1 MSELGLPVIR
11 TADPAPLEGQDV
23 PTGQG
28 AYANFRANMETT
40 LGYGLASRFI
50 RGHPDEGPDAEE
62 PITLSHD
69 EASKQMQA
77 QGYDSKILPQGDVTQ
92 KVVNSLMMQQSDI
105 AKNQDLARRA
115 HLGGVTAFVT
125 GLAGG
130 GSDPLFLG
138 LGPLGKVAEEGAVG
152 VRALVSGV
160 ELSQATRGAGLVSRT
175 LTGAAEGA
183 GVMGGY
189 TEAQKL
195 YGTAPGDRDITS
207 YDLLR
212 QMGYGAALGGGVKAT
227 FGQRLTLDK
236 TAQLERSANAAPGQ
250 GVTEANV
257 VSQKGAIG
265 RYQIMPDTARQ
276 YMGKDFDVQTLHDPK
291 VNEQVAQKILDDLN
305 EKFPNDAEAQA
316 VAYNAGPGRAAEWL
330 KAGRDDTK
338 LPAETQDYLKRLRG
352 IDTGAP
358 QDLIPA
364 ARTAEGK
371 VIYGKRGQIHAD
383 LPGGVEDSGMG
394 FAKGPG
400 EPFMT
405 RDEATAWVRENQ
417 PGRIGPTAELDA
429 SLYKSAGER
438 DELERY
444 NSENPVEA
452 AASLPAEVKSNAA
465 MTSVA
470 QAMEDDEG
478 NVAPVIKAGL
488 TGTTAGLEDAIPK
501 PGSAIINDRLN
512 RQMLDRINQ
521 AQQTAPKAAAASAT
535 GENPELA
542 ALRKQATDA
551 MAEAEHAHQ
560 MAFGENGKP
569 FKEVMDAHIEE
580 HASGLEPDDRAI
592 HESPDL
598 AKAVDAA
605 VRCSVVKGVE

>member
-236 TAQLERSANAAPGQ
+236 TAQLERSAAAAPGQ

-257 VSQKGAIG
+257 VSLKGAIG

-338 LPAETQDYLKRLRG
+338 LPAETQGYLKRLRG
-352 IDTGAP
+352 LNGEP
-358 QDLIPA
+358 VPA
-364 ARTAEGK
+364 APANENGVPEPVTPRT
-371 VIYGKRGQIHAD
+371 Y
-383 LPGGVEDSGMG
+383 
-394 FAKGPG
+394 
-400 EPFMT
+400 
-405 RDEATAWVRENQ
+405 
-417 PGRIGPTAELDA
+417 
-429 SLYKSAGER
+429 
-438 DELERY
+438 
-444 NSENPVEA
+444 ENPVEEA
-452 AASLPAEVKSNAA
+452 ANLPAEVKSNAA

-512 RQMLDRINQ
+512 TQMLDRINQ